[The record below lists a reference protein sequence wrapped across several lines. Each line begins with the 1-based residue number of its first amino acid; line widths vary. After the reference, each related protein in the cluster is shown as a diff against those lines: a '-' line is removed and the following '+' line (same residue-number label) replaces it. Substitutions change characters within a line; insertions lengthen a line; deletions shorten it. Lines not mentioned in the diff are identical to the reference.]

1 MDFGFSNQ
9 TTEQGGGANEL
20 TGPFA
25 PCAEGA
31 TACSPVPIA
40 VPCIITCDNRTR
52 DAISLMRVAF
62 HFIR

>member
-40 VPCIITCDNRTR
+40 VPYIITCDNGTR
-52 DAISLMRVAF
+52 DVISLMRVAF